1 MKIKRLVLLSLG
13 VYSMS
18 MPLMVQANNL
28 VIPMTQQEQLQQD
41 REAQQERNLRLDTE
55 RAETVVSEPAPIDV
69 PSDQNG
75 ASFFIHH
82 IQLDGVPKEF
92 AFLHKIARKNEQR
105 TVTVADITNIRNS
118 LKRKLLDRKSVV

>member
-75 ASFFIHH
+75 ASFFY
-82 IQLDGVPKEF
+82 
-92 AFLHKIARKNEQR
+92 
-105 TVTVADITNIRNS
+105 S
-118 LKRKLLDRKSVV
+118 SYSVRWCT